1 MNYVE
6 HLNNVQSKPY
16 LFSYRR
22 CPYAMRARMALVESN
37 IEFDIY
43 EISLSDKP
51 KEMLHISSK
60 GTVPILRL
68 NNLVLHESLD
78 IMKWAYKNGKSN
90 KSNLLK
96 PADKKIA
103 DALITLNDG
112 KFKDSLDGYKYFERY
127 PDKTKVEH
135 RRGCYFFLEILEKRL
150 EITPFLMGD
159 TRTFLDI
166 CIFPFIRQFMNVDKI
181 WFDNSEYKRVSTWLS
196 LLIKSDLFKKVMIKP
211 KLS

>member
-1 MNYVE
+1 
-6 HLNNVQSKPY
+6 
-16 LFSYRR
+16 
-22 CPYAMRARMALVESN
+22 
-37 IEFDIY
+37 
-43 EISLSDKP
+43 
-51 KEMLHISSK
+51 
-60 GTVPILRL
+60 
-68 NNLVLHESLD
+68 
-78 IMKWAYKNGKSN
+78 MKWAYKNGKSN

-150 EITPFLMGD
+150 EITSFLMGD